1 MDKKKLNTKDGSEFT
16 VFYLKEQA
24 KEATGKIFE
33 TNFDQLATETDEN
46 VDFGY
51 PKINLKDVAVPYFNL
66 PFSDK
71 EKLMIDDKID
81 KDEVKSPQLG
91 GIYYYS
97 ENMKMYEF
105 LDEIMVQSGEE
116 FFPMYELEDIEGVR
130 FFVKAEDVK
139 LYFTT
144 PQDASE
150 FINQKQS

>member
-1 MDKKKLNTKDGSEFT
+1 MNKKKLNTKDGSEFT
-16 VFYLKEQA
+16 VFYLKEQP
-24 KEATGKIFE
+24 KEVSGKLFE
-33 TNFDQLATETDEN
+33 PIPPVPLDA
-46 VDFGY
+46 DFGY
-51 PKINLKDVAVPYFNL
+51 PPINLKDVAVPYFNL
-66 PFSDK
+66 PFSNK
-71 EKLMIDDKID
+71 ENLMIDDKID
-81 KDEVKSPQLG
+81 KDEAKSPQIG

-116 FFPMYELEDIEGVR
+116 SFPMYELEDVERVR

>member
-24 KEATGKIFE
+24 KEASGKVFE
-33 TNFDQLATETDEN
+33 TNFDQLTTTTDES

-51 PKINLKDVAVPYFNL
+51 PNIKLKDVAVPYFNL
-66 PFSDK
+66 PFSSK
-71 EKLMIDDKID
+71 ENLMIDDKID

-116 FFPMYELEDIEGVR
+116 SFPMYELEDIERVR

-144 PQDASE
+144 PQEASE

>member
-24 KEATGKIFE
+24 KQASGKVFE
-33 TNFDQLATETDEN
+33 TNFDELATITDEN

-51 PKINLKDVAVPYFNL
+51 PPIDLKHLDVPCFDL
-66 PFSDK
+66 PFSNK

-116 FFPMYELEDIEGVR
+116 SFPMYELEDIERVR

>member
-16 VFYLKEQA
+16 VFYLKEQVKQA
-24 KEATGKIFE
+24 SGKIFE
-33 TNFDQLATETDEN
+33 TNFDELSTITDEN

-51 PKINLKDVAVPYFNL
+51 PPINLKDVAVPYFNL
-66 PFSDK
+66 PFSSK
-71 EKLMIDDKID
+71 ENLMIDDKID
-81 KDEVKSPQLG
+81 KDEAKSPQLG

-116 FFPMYELEDIEGVR
+116 SFPMYELEDIERVR

-144 PQDASE
+144 PQEASE
-150 FINQKQS
+150 FINQKGS

>member
-1 MDKKKLNTKDGSEFT
+1 MDKKKLNTEDGSEFT
-16 VFYLKEQA
+16 VFYLKEQP
-24 KEATGKIFE
+24 KEVSGKLFE
-33 TNFDQLATETDEN
+33 LVPPVPLDS
-46 VDFGY
+46 DFGY
-51 PKINLKDVAVPYFNL
+51 PPINLKDVAVPYFNL
-66 PFSDK
+66 PFSNK
-71 EKLMIDDKID
+71 ENLMIDDKID

-116 FFPMYELEDIEGVR
+116 SFPMYELEDIERVR

-144 PQDASE
+144 PQEASE

>member
-1 MDKKKLNTKDGSEFT
+1 
-16 VFYLKEQA
+16 
-24 KEATGKIFE
+24 
-33 TNFDQLATETDEN
+33 
-46 VDFGY
+46 
-51 PKINLKDVAVPYFNL
+51 
-66 PFSDK
+66 
-71 EKLMIDDKID
+71 MIDDKID
-81 KDEVKSPQLG
+81 KDEAKSPQLG

-116 FFPMYELEDIEGVR
+116 SFPMYELEDIEGVR

>member
-24 KEATGKIFE
+24 KEASGKIFE
-33 TNFDQLATETDEN
+33 TNFDQLTTTTDES

-51 PKINLKDVAVPYFNL
+51 PNINLKDVAVPYFNL
-66 PFSDK
+66 PFSNK

-116 FFPMYELEDIEGVR
+116 SFPMYELEDIEGVR